1 MVDMIGAETLPCA
14 APGPGNGQVKMSLS
28 YASQERKLIVM
39 VHACRCVCHNTYSL
53 VTQQRGLLCSN
64 ELIAHFFAH
73 RGLLSQS
80 KDGVDSYVSL
90 MLLPDKSKA
99 TKRKT
104 AVKKRDLN
112 PEYNE
117 R

>member
-1 MVDMIGAETLPCA
+1 MRIVETA
-14 APGPGNGQVKMSLS
+14 VFSA
-28 YASQERKLIVM
+28 R
-39 VHACRCVCHNTYSL
+39 
-53 VTQQRGLLCSN
+53 
-64 ELIAHFFAH
+64 
-73 RGLLSQS
+73 RGLLSAS
-80 KDGVDSYVSL
+80 KDSIDSYVSL

-112 PEYNE
+112 PEFNE

>member
-1 MVDMIGAETLPCA
+1 MYKDYTAIITVWYDSTLTCKMIEDM
-14 APGPGNGQVKMSLS
+14 LS
-28 YASQERKLIVM
+28 
-39 VHACRCVCHNTYSL
+39 
-53 VTQQRGLLCSN
+53 CSV
-64 ELIAHFFAH
+64 H
-73 RGLLSQS
+73 RGLLSQG

>member
-1 MVDMIGAETLPCA
+1 MLC
-14 APGPGNGQVKMSLS
+14 LS
-28 YASQERKLIVM
+28 VF
-39 VHACRCVCHNTYSL
+39 
-53 VTQQRGLLCSN
+53 RGLS
-64 ELIAHFFAH
+64 
-73 RGLLSQS
+73 SQG

-112 PEYNE
+112 PEYSE

>member
-1 MVDMIGAETLPCA
+1 
-14 APGPGNGQVKMSLS
+14 MS
-28 YASQERKLIVM
+28 
-39 VHACRCVCHNTYSL
+39 
-53 VTQQRGLLCSN
+53 RGLAS
-64 ELIAHFFAH
+64 
-73 RGLLSQS
+73 
-80 KDGVDSYVSL
+80 GVDSYVSL

-104 AVKKRDLN
+104 AVKKKDVQ

>member
-1 MVDMIGAETLPCA
+1 MCFVF
-14 APGPGNGQVKMSLS
+14 
-28 YASQERKLIVM
+28 
-39 VHACRCVCHNTYSL
+39 
-53 VTQQRGLLCSN
+53 LC
-64 ELIAHFFAH
+64 

-80 KDGVDSYVSL
+80 KDGVDSYVSI
-90 MLLPDKSKA
+90 MLLPDKSKS
-99 TKRKT
+99 TKKKT

>member
-1 MVDMIGAETLPCA
+1 M
-14 APGPGNGQVKMSLS
+14 
-28 YASQERKLIVM
+28 
-39 VHACRCVCHNTYSL
+39 
-53 VTQQRGLLCSN
+53 
-64 ELIAHFFAH
+64 
-73 RGLLSQS
+73 SQS

-104 AVKKRDLN
+104 AVKKRDLD

>member
-1 MVDMIGAETLPCA
+1 MCTIIKE
-14 APGPGNGQVKMSLS
+14 MS
-28 YASQERKLIVM
+28 YF
-39 VHACRCVCHNTYSL
+39 L
-53 VTQQRGLLCSN
+53 VY
-64 ELIAHFFAH
+64 

-90 MLLPDKSKA
+90 MLLPDKSKV

>member
-1 MVDMIGAETLPCA
+1 
-14 APGPGNGQVKMSLS
+14 MS
-28 YASQERKLIVM
+28 YF
-39 VHACRCVCHNTYSL
+39 L
-53 VTQQRGLLCSN
+53 VY
-64 ELIAHFFAH
+64 

-80 KDGVDSYVSL
+80 KEGVDSYVSL
-90 MLLPDKSKA
+90 MLLPDKSKV